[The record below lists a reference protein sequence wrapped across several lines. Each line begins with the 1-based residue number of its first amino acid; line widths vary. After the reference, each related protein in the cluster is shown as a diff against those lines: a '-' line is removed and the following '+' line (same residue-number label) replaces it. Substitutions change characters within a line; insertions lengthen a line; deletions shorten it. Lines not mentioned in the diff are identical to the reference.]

1 MDLIIHSLKSIAVAI
16 IEPMHLVMLVV
27 FGIIFYLKNVK
38 IVSIQ
43 KMTLGEGL
51 NTPLELTLSQIVL
64 GILAGAIGSIILSVL
79 GVTFSENSGIEFI
92 FMISILSL
100 FYKKKY
106 ISYAYS
112 SAILGVIG
120 ISLNIISSITG
131 MKLFLNIDILSLMT
145 FIGVIYILEGVL
157 IIVDGNRGAI
167 PIFTKK
173 EDKIVGGF
181 SFSRYWPI
189 PIAIL
194 MIFTNSV
201 AGEDSIYSN
210 VSSWWPI
217 INNKAIIS
225 LLATAMIA
233 SIPLYGIMGYS
244 NVTFTQEKKTKSLR
258 CGTTILIYGVSV
270 ALVAQLASIN
280 MLGEIISII
289 YAPLA
294 FELIMRYEYR
304 VEKKGQCLYV
314 SDDEGIMV
322 LEVTPN
328 SPAYDVGI
336 KRGDKIIEINGQN
349 IKSEGDIFKAAR
361 DSILKVPMKVKNNSG
376 QVLEYVIQPRNKRLG
391 LLLVPK
397 MVKREDMF
405 EIKPDDIKNIINEIK
420 NKK

>member
-43 KMTLGEGL
+43 KMTLGEGF
-51 NTPLELTLSQIVL
+51 NNPLELTLSQIVL

-167 PIFTKK
+167 PVFTKK

>member
-1 MDLIIHSLKSIAVAI
+1 MDLIIHSLKSVATAI
-16 IEPMHLVMLVV
+16 IEPMHLVMLLV
-27 FGIIFYLKNVK
+27 FGIIFYFKNVR

-64 GILAGAIGSIILSVL
+64 GILAGAIGSVILSIL

-112 SAILGVIG
+112 ASILGAIG
-120 ISLNIISSITG
+120 VVLKFISNITE
-131 MKLFLNIDILSLMT
+131 MKLFLNTDILSLMT
-145 FIGVIYILEGVL
+145 FVGVIYILEGFL
-157 IIVDGNRGAI
+157 IIFDGSRGAI
-167 PIFTKK
+167 PVFTKK
-173 EDKIVGGF
+173 DDKIVGGF
-181 SFSRYWPI
+181 SFNRYWPI
-189 PIAIL
+189 PVAIL
-194 MIFTNSV
+194 MVFTNSV

-210 VSSWWPI
+210 VASWWPI
-217 INNKAIIS
+217 INNKAVLS

-258 CGTTILIYGVSV
+258 CGIAILIYGISVS
-270 ALVAQLASIN
+270 LIAQLASIHI
-280 MLGEIISII
+280 LGQIIAII

-294 FELIMRYEYR
+294 FEIIMRYEYR
-304 VEKKGQCLYV
+304 VEKKGECLYV

-328 SPAYDVGI
+328 SPAYEVGI

-361 DSILKVPMKVKNNSG
+361 DSILKVPIKVKNNSG
-376 QVLEYVIQPRNKRLG
+376 QVLEYVVQPRNKRLG

-405 EIKPDDIKNIINEIK
+405 EIKPDDLKNIINELK